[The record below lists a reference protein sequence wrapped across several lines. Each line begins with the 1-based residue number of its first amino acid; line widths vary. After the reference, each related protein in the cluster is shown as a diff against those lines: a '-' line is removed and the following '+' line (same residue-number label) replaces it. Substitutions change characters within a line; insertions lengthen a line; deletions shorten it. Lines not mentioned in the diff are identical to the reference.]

1 MSRRFEIFVHKNSD
15 NLHLKLIGE
24 FDGSS
29 ALQLINYLKRVGHG
43 VSTVFIHT
51 NCLKDI
57 HPFGQHI
64 FQQNLSNLKRKTVS
78 YVFTGEKANQL
89 ELE

>member
-1 MSRRFEIFVHKNSD
+1 MSQCFKISVHKNSD
-15 NLHLKLIGE
+15 NLHLRLAGE

-29 ALQLINYLKRVGHG
+29 ALQLINYLKTNGRG

-51 NCLKDI
+51 NCLNDV

-64 FQQNLSNLKRKTVS
+64 FQQNLNALDTKTVS
-78 YVFTGEKANQL
+78 YVFTGEKASQL
-89 ELE
+89 EF